1 MAETSTGGGRERQ
14 RRRTRRAILD
24 AAVRLLARGA
34 EPSMAQI
41 AEEADVSRRTVY
53 LYFPTLEHL
62 LADAA
67 LNATRASVEP
77 QLEAG
82 ADVTDRVEGLVRA
95 MQQNFAETERLGRTI
110 IRLTVGA

>member
-24 AAVRLLARGA
+24 AAIRLLSTGR
-34 EPSMAQI
+34 EPSMAEI
-41 AEEADVSRRTVY
+41 AEAAEVSRRTVY

-67 LNATRASVEP
+67 LDATRASVEP
-77 QLEAG
+77 KLEAG
-82 ADVTDRVEGLVRA
+82 ADVTDRAEGLVRA
-95 MQQNFAETERLGRTI
+95 MQQGFAETEHL
-110 IRLTVGA
+110 